1 MPFGLFTRKANKNTR
16 TELDKLRDKILS
28 SGDPIMIQKLSDFT
42 SALSQ
47 YLMKAVELNGKPF
60 SSVTVKELEL
70 YKVLVSR
77 VKSSGGDLYKSIV
90 QYMARNNKKVQFKNE
105 ELDEVLKK
113 TANVT
118 TAPMTA
124 MVMRQLSKQR
134 TNGGGC
140 PCSKG
145 LIVGGKAN
153 RKTKKTKKIKKTTYG
168 SRRTKISV
176 KRRQTKKLRK

>member
-90 QYMARNNKKVQFKNE
+90 QYMARNNKRVQFKNE

-118 TAPMTA
+118 TAPMTS

-134 TNGGGC
+134 TAGGGC

-145 LIVGGKAN
+145 LIVGGKG
-153 RKTKKTKKIKKTTYG
+153 RKTKKTTYG
-168 SRRTKISV
+168 GRRTKISV